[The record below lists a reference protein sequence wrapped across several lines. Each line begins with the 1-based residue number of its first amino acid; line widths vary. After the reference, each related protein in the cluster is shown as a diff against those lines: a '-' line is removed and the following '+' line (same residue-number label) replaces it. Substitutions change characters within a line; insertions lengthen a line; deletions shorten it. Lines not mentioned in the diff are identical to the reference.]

1 MPWIWLRPLP
11 LIYDYEC
18 DYDHGHGYD
27 IGCDVDHLQDF
38 ETCRGLGRDDDS
50 NDYDEN
56 FDDNDNVLGSLWSLN
71 ENFR

>member
-27 IGCDVDHLQDF
+27 ICCDVDHLQDF
-38 ETCRGLGRDDDS
+38 ETWWGFGRDDGS
-50 NDYDEN
+50 NDDAEN
-56 FDDNDNVLGSLWSLN
+56 MMIMTMVILMFLGPYN
-71 ENFR
+71 H